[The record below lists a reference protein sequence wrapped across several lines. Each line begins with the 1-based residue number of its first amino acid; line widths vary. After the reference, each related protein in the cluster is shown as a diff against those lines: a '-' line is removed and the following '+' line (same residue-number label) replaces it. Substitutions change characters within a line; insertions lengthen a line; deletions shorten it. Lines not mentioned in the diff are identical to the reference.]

1 MWLPQIPSCSSSRSD
16 FDVSGCTQSRY
27 GPENEHLYS
36 LLSLNNQNRRA
47 FLRIFLASAFF
58 SGNIF
63 LSRNSSI
70 GFIQL
75 GPKWIWWIWS
85 NSFFVGVGV
94 HKSSTI
100 ITRGKLCA
108 EEVARVAKESV
119 WVFPLLGICDKS
131 KDSNFVCIHL
141 TCLKYSYILVSRA
154 SSSSFTWPM
163 ISLEFENIFH
173 CPSTHFLDHH
183 HSH

>member
-1 MWLPQIPSCSSSRSD
+1 MQSIYSPEKERLYNFLSSD
-16 FDVSGCTQSRY
+16 
-27 GPENEHLYS
+27 
-36 LLSLNNQNRRA
+36 NQNQGA
-47 FLRIFLASAFF
+47 FLRIFSTFGF
-58 SGNIF
+58 SSGNIS

-70 GFIQL
+70 GSIQL

-94 HKSSTI
+94 YKSSTI
-100 ITRGKLCA
+100 ITRGKFCA
-108 EEVARVAKESV
+108 EEVVRVAKESA
-119 WVFPLLGICDKS
+119 WVFLLLGICDKS